1 MGRLGEN
8 IRRPRSQ
15 VALGNALSG
24 PTALGGTLDRVMTSK
39 ATPLPGQ
46 ARSQTQFGN
55 EGRAVLAAMILF
67 VGAVSLLAQAPDAA
81 SPVSALPQSSSQP
94 ASGGSEG
101 APKGN
106 GDLPSFDPHTEVFS
120 WNGKSWNI
128 NDNRLFNARFEKYLN
143 APEETSEAD
152 RRYQGLLKTILDKLA
167 PAKVTPQSL
176 DEAFRLLPQASA
188 FDNDARLCDSVADA
202 VYSAWSAQNE
212 RQRLQKANDA
222 LLTEQKS
229 VEWNAGMASQ
239 LSVVDAPPDSK
250 NTAAQE
256 VYKKNQDMKR
266 DTRMQPYVTRL
277 VEIKALVLANQAKK
291 ELSALQAKIEFQSL
305 CAQLFIQRRYQ
316 HVLIA
321 TRFYRNVFRD
331 GDTMMHVSD
340 DAKSIFAK
348 TTGMPPTV
356 GTLDSLANEAIRDCR
371 ESVQAF
377 LFLLENT
384 ELESAT
390 KRLGEGFIVGE
401 YMPEFRT
408 LPREKKR
415 LALKF
420 SQSSYQLV
428 SALDVKDYALAEKL
442 VKDLEATAHDF
453 DSSKPMAAIQTAKTV
468 AGMHLAKAK
477 NAAASGDKAMLE
489 SELKEATALWPRN
502 PALAEVS
509 GIIFKQAD
517 VQLEALDLLDELLG
531 RKEYR
536 RIYDDRVRF
545 IAAAALYPE
554 RQKQLQEVL
563 DAMQTIEGALMR
575 AEEIEKRGDYAGAW
589 ENVEKVYQTYPN
601 DNKLN
606 QVRANLTTEAS
617 DFVKTLRTAEQ
628 LEKQSQPGS
637 SLAWFLKAQSLYPAS
652 EFAKAGIDRQALLIL
667 PE

>member
-1 MGRLGEN
+1 MKVAPLFLGSSWMLMAA
-8 IRRPRSQ
+8 IY
-15 VALGNALSG
+15 
-24 PTALGGTLDRVMTSK
+24 
-39 ATPLPGQ
+39 GQ
-46 ARSQTQFGN
+46 AP
-55 EGRAVLAAMILF
+55 L
-67 VGAVSLLAQAPDAA
+67 QAPAQ
-81 SPVSALPQSSSQP
+81 PSAQP
-94 ASGGSEG
+94 APASSGGSDG
-101 APKGN
+101 SKGN
-106 GDLPSFDPHTEVFS
+106 GDLPSFDPNTEVFS

-143 APEETSEAD
+143 APEETSDAD
-152 RRYQGLLKTILDKLA
+152 KKYQALLASILDKLA
-167 PAKVTPQSL
+167 PSKASPQSL
-176 DEAFRLLPQASA
+176 DGAFRLLPQAGA
-188 FDNDARLCDSVADA
+188 YDNDARLCDSIADA

-239 LSVVDAPPDSK
+239 ISAMDAPPNAK
-250 NTAAQE
+250 NSAAQE
-256 VYKKNQDMKR
+256 TYKKNEDMR
-266 DTRMQPYVTRL
+266 RETRMQPYMTRL
-277 VEIKALVLANQAKK
+277 AEIKALVLANQAKK

-305 CAQLFIQRRYQ
+305 CVQLFIQRRYQ

-331 GDTMMHVSD
+331 GDTTMRVGD
-340 DAKSIFAK
+340 DAKNLFSK

-356 GTLDSLANEAIRDCR
+356 GTLDSMANEAIRDCR
-371 ESVQAF
+371 ESIQSYD
-377 LFLLENT
+377 FLLEKN

-408 LPREKKR
+408 LSRDKKR
-415 LALKF
+415 QALKF
-420 SQSSYQLV
+420 SQTSYQLV

-442 VKDLEATAHDF
+442 VKDLEAMAHDF

-477 NAAASGDKAMLE
+477 NAAASGDRVVLE
-489 SELKEATALWPRN
+489 TELKEATALWPRN

-563 DAMQTIEGALMR
+563 DAMQNIEGALMR

-589 ENVEKVYQTYPN
+589 ENVEQVYQKYPN

-628 LEKQSQPGS
+628 LEKQTQPGS
-637 SLAWFLKAQSLYPAS
+637 SLSWFLKAQSLYPGSDYARS
-652 EFAKAGIDRQALLIL
+652 GIDRQAALIL

>member
-1 MGRLGEN
+1 MSVPRFVVIALLT
-8 IRRPRSQ
+8 IAARP
-15 VALGNALSG
+15 VF
-24 PTALGGTLDRVMTSK
+24 
-39 ATPLPGQ
+39 GQ
-46 ARSQTQFGN
+46 APETPST
-55 EGRAVLAAMILF
+55 
-67 VGAVSLLAQAPDAA
+67 APTN
-81 SPVSALPQSSSQP
+81 PPSATSSSAAP
-94 ASGGSEG
+94 APAAKS
-101 APKGN
+101 N
-106 GDLPSFDPHTEVFS
+106 GDLPMFDPHTEVLT
-120 WNGKSWNI
+120 WNGTSWNI

-143 APEETSEAD
+143 APEETTAAD
-152 RRYQGLLKTILDKLA
+152 KKYQKLLFTILDKLA
-167 PAKVTPQSL
+167 PSKVGPGSL

-188 FDNDARLCDSVADA
+188 FDNDARLCDSIADA

-212 RQRLQKANDA
+212 RQRLEKANDA
-222 LLTEQKS
+222 LKTEQKA

-239 LSVVDAPPDSK
+239 LPQIDAAPDAK
-250 NTAAQE
+250 NAAAQE
-256 VYKKNQDMKR
+256 TYKKNEDIKR
-266 DTRMQPYVTRL
+266 ETRMQPYITRL
-277 VEIKALVLANQAKK
+277 AEIKALVLANQAKK

-305 CAQLFIQRRYQ
+305 CAQLFLQRRYQ

-331 GDTMMHVSD
+331 GDTTMRVGN
-340 DAKSIFAK
+340 DAKDLFAK

-356 GTLDSLANEAIRDCR
+356 GTLDSMANEAIRDCR
-371 ESVQAF
+371 ESIQAYE
-377 LFLLENT
+377 FLLEKN

-390 KRLGEGFIVGE
+390 KRLGEGFVIGE

-415 LALKF
+415 QALKF
-420 SQSSYQLV
+420 SQTSYQLV

-442 VKDLEATAHDF
+442 VKDLETMAHDF
-453 DSSKPMAAIQTAKTV
+453 DSSKPMAAVQTATTV

-477 NAAASGDKAMLE
+477 NAAASGDRATLE
-489 SELKEATALWPRN
+489 TELKEATALWPRN
-502 PALAEVS
+502 PALAEIS

-589 ENVEKVYQTYPN
+589 ENVERVYQKYPN
-601 DNKLN
+601 DNRLN
-606 QVRANLTTEAS
+606 QARANLTTEAS

-628 LEKQSQPGS
+628 LEKQNQPGS
-637 SLAWFLKAQSLYPAS
+637 SLSWFLKAQSIYPGS
-652 EFAKAGIDRQALLIL
+652 EFARAGIDRQAALIL
-667 PE
+667 PD

>member
-1 MGRLGEN
+1 MFA
-8 IRRPRSQ
+8 SM
-15 VALGNALSG
+15 ALG
-24 PTALGGTLDRVMTSK
+24 
-39 ATPLPGQ
+39 
-46 ARSQTQFGN
+46 
-55 EGRAVLAAMILF
+55 
-67 VGAVSLLAQAPDAA
+67 QAPDPAPA
-81 SPVSALPQSSSQP
+81 P
-94 ASGGSEG
+94 ASSAPAAAPSGGAKPAG
-101 APKGN
+101 GN
-106 GDLPSFDPHTEVFS
+106 GDLPSFDPNTEVFS

-143 APEETSEAD
+143 APEETTEAD
-152 RRYQGLLKTILDKLA
+152 KRYQNLLATILDKLA
-167 PAKVTPQSL
+167 PAKVNPTSL
-176 DEAFRLLPQASA
+176 DEAFRLLPQAGV
-188 FDNDARLCDSVADA
+188 FDNDARLCDAIADA

-212 RQRLQKANDA
+212 RQRLQKANDS
-222 LLTEQKS
+222 LVTEQKS

-239 LSVVDAPPDSK
+239 MPSTDAPGSK
-250 NTAAQE
+250 NAAAQQE
-256 VYKKNQDMKR
+256 YAKNQEMKR
-266 DTRMQPYVTRL
+266 TTRMQPYTTRL
-277 VEIKALVLANQAKK
+277 MEIKALVLANQAKK
-291 ELSALQAKIEFQSL
+291 ELSELQAKIEFQSL
-305 CAQLFIQRRYQ
+305 CAQLFFQRRYQ

-321 TRFYRNVFRD
+321 TRFYRNIFKD
-331 GDTMMHVSD
+331 GDTTMRVGD
-340 DAKSIFAK
+340 DAKSLFSK

-356 GTLDSLANEAIRDCR
+356 GTLDSMANEAIRDCR
-371 ESVQAF
+371 ESIQAYT
-377 LFLLENT
+377 FLLEKE

-420 SQSSYQLV
+420 SQASYQLV

-442 VKDLEATAHDF
+442 VKDLEAMAHDF

-477 NAAASGDKAMLE
+477 NAAASGDRTVLE
-489 SELKEATALWPRN
+489 TELKEATALWPRN

-575 AEEIEKRGDYAGAW
+575 AEEIEKRGDFAGAW
-589 ENVEKVYQTYPN
+589 ENVEHVYQKYPT

-606 QVRANLTTEAS
+606 QMRANLTTQAS

-628 LEKQSQPGS
+628 LEKQNQPGS
-637 SLAWFLKAQSLYPAS
+637 SLSWYLKAQSLYPGS
-652 EFAKAGIDRQALLIL
+652 DFAKAGIDRQAALIL
-667 PE
+667 PD

>member
-1 MGRLGEN
+1 MSTREVRWKFLGA
-8 IRRPRSQ
+8 SWMLM
-15 VALGNALSG
+15 AG
-24 PTALGGTLDRVMTSK
+24 
-39 ATPLPGQ
+39 
-46 ARSQTQFGN
+46 
-55 EGRAVLAAMILF
+55 
-67 VGAVSLLAQAPDAA
+67 LLAQAPDAA
-81 SPVSALPQSSSQP
+81 PPPLAPPAASSQS
-94 ASGGSEG
+94 A
-101 APKGN
+101 APSSLDSKGN

-152 RRYQGLLKTILDKLA
+152 KRYQGLLKTILDKLA

-188 FDNDARLCDSVADA
+188 FDTDARLCDSIADA

-222 LLTEQKS
+222 LLTEQKA

-239 LSVVDAPPDSK
+239 LPITDAPDSK
-250 NTAAQE
+250 NAAAAE

-305 CAQLFIQRRYQ
+305 CAQLFLQRRYQ

-331 GDTMMHVSD
+331 GDTLMHVSD
-340 DAKSIFAK
+340 NAKSIFAK

-384 ELESAT
+384 EMESAT

-428 SALDVKDYALAEKL
+428 SALEVKDYALAEKL
-442 VKDLEATAHDF
+442 VKDLEAMAHDF

-489 SELKEATALWPRN
+489 TELKEATALWPRN

-589 ENVEKVYQTYPN
+589 ENVEQVYQKYPN

-617 DFVKTLRTAEQ
+617 EFVKTLRTAEQ
-628 LEKQSQPGS
+628 LEKQNQPGS
-637 SLAWFLKAQSLYPAS
+637 SLAWFLKAQSLYPS
-652 EFAKAGIDRQALLIL
+652 SDFAKSGIERQAALIL

>member
-1 MGRLGEN
+1 MKKWANYVKRM
-8 IRRPRSQ
+8 R
-15 VALGNALSG
+15 ALQIQIAALTMVS
-24 PTALGGTLDRVMTSK
+24 AS
-39 ATPLPGQ
+39 
-46 ARSQTQFGN
+46 
-55 EGRAVLAAMILF
+55 
-67 VGAVSLLAQAPDAA
+67 VSLFAQAPDAA
-81 SPVSALPQSSSQP
+81 PAAAPANPPASSSSP
-94 ASGGSEG
+94 SSGGG
-101 APKGN
+101 NGN
-106 GDLPSFDPHTEVFS
+106 GDIPSFDPNTEVFS

-143 APEETSEAD
+143 APEETTESD
-152 RRYQGLLKTILDKLA
+152 RKYQKLLATILDKLA
-167 PAKVTPQSL
+167 PSKVVAGSL
-176 DEAFRLLPQASA
+176 DEAFRLLPQAGA
-188 FDNDARLCDSVADA
+188 FDNDARLSDSIADA

-212 RQRLQKANDA
+212 RQRLEKANEA
-222 LLTEQKS
+222 LATEQKS

-239 LSVVDAPPDSK
+239 LPKNDQLPSSK
-250 NTAAQE
+250 NVAAQE
-256 VYKKNQDMKR
+256 VYKKDQDLKR
-266 DTRMQPYVTRL
+266 DTRMQPYVSRL
-277 VEIKALVLANQAKK
+277 IEIKAVIMANQAKK

-321 TRFYRNVFRD
+321 TRFYRNIFRD
-331 GDTMMHVSD
+331 GDTTIRVGD
-340 DAKSIFAK
+340 DAKSLFSK

-356 GTLDSLANEAIRDCR
+356 GTMDSLANEAIRDCR
-371 ESVQAF
+371 ESIQAYE
-377 LFLLENT
+377 FLLEKE
-384 ELESAT
+384 ELQSAT

-408 LPREKKR
+408 LSREKKR

-442 VKDLEATAHDF
+442 VKDLETMAHDF

-477 NAAASGDKAMLE
+477 NAAASGDRSTLE
-489 SELKEATALWPRN
+489 TELKEATTLWPRN
-502 PALAEVS
+502 PALAEIS

-589 ENVEKVYQTYPN
+589 ENVEQVYQKYPN

-628 LEKQSQPGS
+628 LEKQNQPGS
-637 SLAWFLKAQSLYPAS
+637 SLAWFLKAQSLYPGS
-652 EFAKAGIDRQALLIL
+652 DFAKAGIERQAALIL

>member
-1 MGRLGEN
+1 MSTREVRWKFLGA
-8 IRRPRSQ
+8 SWMLM
-15 VALGNALSG
+15 AG
-24 PTALGGTLDRVMTSK
+24 
-39 ATPLPGQ
+39 
-46 ARSQTQFGN
+46 
-55 EGRAVLAAMILF
+55 
-67 VGAVSLLAQAPDAA
+67 LLAQAPDAA
-81 SPVSALPQSSSQP
+81 PPPLAPPAASSQS
-94 ASGGSEG
+94 A
-101 APKGN
+101 APSSLDSKGN

-152 RRYQGLLKTILDKLA
+152 KRYQGLLKTILDKLA

-188 FDNDARLCDSVADA
+188 FDTDARLCDSIADA

-222 LLTEQKS
+222 LLTEQKA

-239 LSVVDAPPDSK
+239 LPITDAPDSK
-250 NTAAQE
+250 NAAAAE

-266 DTRMQPYVTRL
+266 DTWMQPYVTRL

-305 CAQLFIQRRYQ
+305 CAQLFLQRRYQ

-331 GDTMMHVSD
+331 GDTLMHVSD
-340 DAKSIFAK
+340 NAKSIFAK

-384 ELESAT
+384 EMESAT

-428 SALDVKDYALAEKL
+428 SALEVKDYALAEKL
-442 VKDLEATAHDF
+442 VKDLEAMAHDF

-489 SELKEATALWPRN
+489 TELKEATALWPRN

-589 ENVEKVYQTYPN
+589 ENVEQVYQKYPN

-617 DFVKTLRTAEQ
+617 EFVKTLRTAEQ
-628 LEKQSQPGS
+628 LEKQNQPGS
-637 SLAWFLKAQSLYPAS
+637 SLAWFLKAQSLYPS
-652 EFAKAGIDRQALLIL
+652 SDFAKSGIERQAALIL

>member
-1 MGRLGEN
+1 MKVAPVFLG
-8 IRRPRSQ
+8 SSWM
-15 VALGNALSG
+15 L
-24 PTALGGTLDRVMTSK
+24 M
-39 ATPLPGQ
+39 
-46 ARSQTQFGN
+46 
-55 EGRAVLAAMILF
+55 AVVF
-67 VGAVSLLAQAPDAA
+67 AQAPLEAPPAQPAPAA
-81 SPVSALPQSSSQP
+81 QSAP
-94 ASGGSEG
+94 ASGGASS

-106 GDLPSFDPHTEVFS
+106 GDIPSFDPHTEVFS

-143 APEETSEAD
+143 APEETTEAD
-152 RRYQGLLKTILDKLA
+152 KKYQAILASILDKLA
-167 PAKVTPQSL
+167 PSKVNPQSL

-188 FDNDARLCDSVADA
+188 FDTDARLCDSIADA

-212 RQRLQKANDA
+212 RQRLQQANDA
-222 LLTEQKS
+222 LLTEQKA

-239 LSVVDAPPDSK
+239 MALTDAPPTSA
-250 NTAAQE
+250 NAATQE

-277 VEIKALVLANQAKK
+277 AEIKALVLANQAKK
-291 ELSALQAKIEFQSL
+291 ELSALQAKIEMQSL
-305 CAQLFIQRRYQ
+305 CAQLFFQRRYQ

-331 GDTMMHVSD
+331 GDTTMRMGK
-340 DAKSIFAK
+340 DAKNLFSK

-356 GTLDSLANEAIRDCR
+356 GTLDSMANEAIRDCR
-371 ESVQAF
+371 ESIQAYE
-377 LFLLENT
+377 FLLT
-384 ELESAT
+384 KDELESAT

-408 LPREKKR
+408 LSRDKKR
-415 LALKF
+415 QALKF

-442 VKDLEATAHDF
+442 VKDLETMAHDF

-477 NAAASGDKAMLE
+477 NAAASGDRVTLE
-489 SELKEATALWPRN
+489 SELKEATELWPRN

-589 ENVEKVYQTYPN
+589 ENVEQVYQKYPN

-628 LEKQSQPGS
+628 LEKQNQPGS
-637 SLAWFLKAQSLYPAS
+637 SLSWYLKAQSLYPGSDYAR
-652 EFAKAGIDRQALLIL
+652 AGIDRQAALIL

>member
-1 MGRLGEN
+1 MKVVPLFLGSSWMLMAA
-8 IRRPRSQ
+8 IY
-15 VALGNALSG
+15 
-24 PTALGGTLDRVMTSK
+24 
-39 ATPLPGQ
+39 GQ
-46 ARSQTQFGN
+46 AP
-55 EGRAVLAAMILF
+55 L
-67 VGAVSLLAQAPDAA
+67 QAPPAA
-81 SPVSALPQSSSQP
+81 QP
-94 ASGGSEG
+94 APASSGSSDGS
-101 APKGN
+101 KSN
-106 GDLPSFDPHTEVFS
+106 GDLPSFDPNTEVFS

-143 APEETSEAD
+143 APEETSDAD
-152 RRYQGLLKTILDKLA
+152 KKYQALLASILDKLA
-167 PAKVTPQSL
+167 PSKASPQSL
-176 DEAFRLLPQASA
+176 DGAFRLLPQAGA
-188 FDNDARLCDSVADA
+188 YDNDARLCDSIADA

-239 LSVVDAPPDSK
+239 ISAMDAPPNAK
-250 NTAAQE
+250 NSAAQE
-256 VYKKNQDMKR
+256 TYKKNEDLR
-266 DTRMQPYVTRL
+266 RETRMQPYVTRL

-305 CAQLFIQRRYQ
+305 CAQLFFQRRYQ

-331 GDTMMHVSD
+331 GDTTMRVGD
-340 DAKSIFAK
+340 DAKNLFSK

-356 GTLDSLANEAIRDCR
+356 GTLDSMANEAIRDCR
-371 ESVQAF
+371 ESIQAYE
-377 LFLLENT
+377 FLLEKN

-408 LPREKKR
+408 LSRDKKR
-415 LALKF
+415 QALKF
-420 SQSSYQLV
+420 SQASYQLV

-442 VKDLEATAHDF
+442 VKDLEAMAHDF

-477 NAAASGDKAMLE
+477 NAAASGDRVVLE
-489 SELKEATALWPRN
+489 TELKEATALWPRN

-589 ENVEKVYQTYPN
+589 ENVEQVYQKYPN

-628 LEKQSQPGS
+628 LEKQNQPGS
-637 SLAWFLKAQSLYPAS
+637 SLSWFLKAQSLYPGSDYARS
-652 EFAKAGIDRQALLIL
+652 GIDRQAALIL